1 MTKHFFGTYNSDN
14 RLALF
19 ITKERFNSIHYRSP
33 SQSSLRSYIPLN
45 SRFAAPLSL
54 LVGMRGWGGRPISP
68 SYPNNLKSRIVVSA
82 LPFVSGSSRI
92 KDSSLERLGVQS
104 KPGNSTLEY
113 KNLSYIRR
121 FITDQ
126 GKILSRRVTGLTAK
140 QQREL
145 TKAVKQARILGLLG
159 FTTTSINPIEGSLP
173 SRMPTRPAEQ
183 G

>member
-1 MTKHFFGTYNSDN
+1 
-14 RLALF
+14 
-19 ITKERFNSIHYRSP
+19 
-33 SQSSLRSYIPLN
+33 
-45 SRFAAPLSL
+45 L
-54 LVGMRGWGGRPISP
+54 LGPP

-92 KDSSLERLGVQS
+92 KESSLERLGVQS

>member
-1 MTKHFFGTYNSDN
+1 MTKHFFGTSNSDN
-14 RLALF
+14 RLASF
-19 ITKERFNSIHYRSP
+19 ITKERFNSIHYCSP
-33 SQSSLRSYIPLN
+33 SQSSLRSCIPLN

-54 LVGMRGWGGRPISP
+54 LVGLRGLLGPP

-92 KDSSLERLGVQS
+92 KESSLERLGVQS

>member
-1 MTKHFFGTYNSDN
+1 MTKHFFGTSNSDN
-14 RLALF
+14 RLASF
-19 ITKERFNSIHYRSP
+19 ITKERFNSIHYCSP
-33 SQSSLRSYIPLN
+33 SQSSLRSCIPLN

-54 LVGMRGWGGRPISP
+54 LVGLRGWGGVG
-68 SYPNNLKSRIVVSA
+68 YPNNLKSRIVVSA

-92 KDSSLERLGVQS
+92 KESSLERLGVQS